1 MSNKPN
7 CTAKPR
13 HRHCTLKLLVLQHLR
28 YLLRVL
34 VLPQQ
39 VQQPHS
45 YNPSHGGLRS
55 YCLSAVHL
63 HHSPTAT
70 NTVNVAASGPL
81 FHLYFVP
88 VSLSLCFSA
97 HHQFYFLVARL
108 VQFLKCDIV
117 NCSEWRM
124 VCFACFPLFSH
135 SGLESTI
142 ATTVI
147 REWHHGRE
155 TECLSYTRPIKDL
168 LSAVW

>member
-1 MSNKPN
+1 MSDKPN

-28 YLLRVL
+28 YLLWVL

-45 YNPSHGGLRS
+45 YNLSHGGLRS

-63 HHSPTAT
+63 HHTPMAT

-88 VSLSLCFSA
+88 VSLSLCFSV
-97 HHQFYFLVARL
+97 HRQRQSYFLLARL
-108 VQFLKCDIV
+108 VQFLKCDNA
-117 NCSEWRM
+117 NCSEWRTL
-124 VCFACFPLFSH
+124 CFGYFPLSLFPLVFTQRPQRPQS
-135 SGLESTI
+135 SDNSI
-142 ATTVI
+142 TTVKQNI
-147 REWHHGRE
+147 CVIPDVSR
-155 TECLSYTRPIKDL
+155 TC
-168 LSAVW
+168 